1 VRKISEETFCL
12 ICVSSNNVDLSG
24 IDPSLEVHVKL
35 FRSHDVDHQHDD
47 KAQGLEVGVE
57 VGFKGEKNQ
66 PTPELINSETKS
78 K

>member
-1 VRKISEETFCL
+1 MRNLETFCL

-24 IDPSLEVHVKL
+24 IDPSLELHVKL

-47 KAQGLEVGVE
+47 KAQGHE